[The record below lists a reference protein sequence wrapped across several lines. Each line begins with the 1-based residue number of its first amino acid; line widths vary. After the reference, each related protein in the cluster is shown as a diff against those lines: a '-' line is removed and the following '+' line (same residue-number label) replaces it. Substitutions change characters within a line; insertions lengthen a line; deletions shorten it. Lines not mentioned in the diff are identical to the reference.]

1 MKKIFSIALIAA
13 IVATS
18 AVMLSACKGGHKNAT
33 TATAATTATTAAT
46 TATTAPT
53 AAATQAAQS
62 GSNTG
67 SDANT
72 ANQNSDSSVTYGGIT
87 QDKAYSLAVESAGQ
101 GAQVISAYQGSIPS
115 GSQAGSEAWVVTVQ
129 LPDGTQRSYYCGYP
143 FCFSIE
149 DGAYDSQT
157 IVENGEYAGITE
169 EKANSLALETA
180 GEGAQVTGCM
190 QGTVPSGS
198 MAGSEAWVLTVQ
210 LSDGTVKTFY
220 AGFPFIFDADTLQ

>member
-1 MKKIFSIALIAA
+1 MKKFFSIALIAA

-18 AVMLSACKGGHKNAT
+18 AVMLSACKGGDKNAT

-115 GSQAGSEAWVVTVQ
+115 GPQAGSEVWVVTVQ
-129 LPDGTQRSYYCGYP
+129 LPDGTHRSYYCGYP

-149 DGAYDSQT
+149 DAFGQFR
-157 IVENGEYAGITE
+157 GEIEQIPPMYSAVDTPL
-169 EKANSLALETA
+169 SLTPIRSSN
-180 GEGAQVTGCM
+180 T
-190 QGTVPSGS
+190 SI
-198 MAGSEAWVLTVQ
+198 Q
-210 LSDGTVKTFY
+210 LFAV
-220 AGFPFIFDADTLQ
+220 